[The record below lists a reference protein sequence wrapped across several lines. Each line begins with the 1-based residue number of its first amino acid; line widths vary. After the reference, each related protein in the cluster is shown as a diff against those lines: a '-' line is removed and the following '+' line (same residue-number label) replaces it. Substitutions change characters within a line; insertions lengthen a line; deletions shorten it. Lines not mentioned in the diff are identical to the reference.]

1 MYKERASQVG
11 RIMTN
16 PRSKSETLSK
26 TAKTRVQE
34 YTLEKSL
41 GIKKDVWSK
50 YTDKGIEVE
59 EQSIKLF
66 SRVAGIF
73 GLQKNEKQLENDWFT
88 GTPDI
93 INGETVIDI
102 KSSWDGT
109 TFPFFETEIPTKD
122 YEYQLYA
129 YMDLTGAR
137 RALLVYCLT
146 DAEEYMIQDEVRREA
161 WRRKVIDNDLQA
173 MQELEQRVYKQM
185 TFGHIPDDLRI
196 KVFELEYDQEKINAM
211 RERVELC
218 REYYAECC
226 NILENKITQ

>member
-1 MYKERASQVG
+1 MYKERASQLG

-16 PRSKSETLSK
+16 PRTKKETLSK

-34 YTLEKSL
+34 YALEKNL
-41 GIKKDVWSK
+41 QIRKDVWSK

-59 EQSIKLF
+59 DESIKLF
-66 SRVAGIF
+66 SRVFGMF
-73 GLQKNEKQLENDWFT
+73 GLNKNERNFENDWFT

-93 INGETVIDI
+93 LSGDVVIDI

-122 YEYQLYA
+122 YEYQLQA

-146 DAEEYMIQDEVRREA
+146 NAEEYMIQDEVRREA
-161 WRRKVIDNDLQA
+161 WRRKIIDTDDQA
-173 MQELEQRVYKQM
+173 MQELENRVYKQM
-185 TFGHIPDDLRI
+185 TFDHIPDDLRV
-196 KVFELEYDQEKINAM
+196 KVFEIEYNAETVAAM
-211 RERVELC
+211 QERVELC

-226 NILENKITQ
+226 NILANKITQ